1 MPEEIKNQAKHIMN
15 GVFEKGA
22 SAAALA
28 GISFITAPQ
37 RVFGANDRVRVGVCG
52 LRGQGFAHIEEYA
65 RMPNVETVAVC
76 DVDENILKGRLAD
89 MDLMSLPTP
98 KAYTD
103 VRKLLEDS
111 SIDVISIGA
120 PNHWHCLMGIW
131 ALQAGKDVYI
141 EKPCSHSLWE
151 GRQLVR
157 ARQKYNRIVQHGTN
171 NRSAGA
177 VIEAVQK
184 MREGLIGDV
193 YLARGLCFNE
203 RNTIGRTAVEPV
215 PAGVNYDLWT
225 GPSPLHPFSRNR
237 FHYNWHWFWDTG
249 NGDIGNQ
256 GAHQIDVARWG
267 LGVKF
272 PNKASAIGGHFM
284 FDDDQETP
292 NTLNA
297 VFEFNQPDSKPKI
310 LEFEVRHWISNQEAG
325 IGSLGF
331 GIEIPAFL
339 GPPRRNPSGSRRG
352 RVQGSVGDIF
362 YGSKG
367 YLAISNEEFPSYRTW
382 LGEEQERGP
391 SSSRPGNNWQ
401 NFINCVRSRKK
412 EEQNAPIEEGHIS
425 CALIHLANASY
436 RLGRTLNFDPETE
449 QVIGDE
455 EANKLLRG
463 TYRAPYV
470 VPEEV

>member
-1 MPEEIKNQAKHIMN
+1 MAGERKIEAERTTKVVLA
-15 GVFEKGA
+15 KGA
-22 SAAALA
+22 SAAALT
-28 GISFITAPQ
+28 GISFITEPQ
-37 RVFGANDRVRVGVCG
+37 RVFGANDRVRIGVCG
-52 LRGQGFAHIEEYA
+52 LRGQGFAHVAEYA

-76 DVDENILKGRLAD
+76 DVDENIMKGRLAD
-89 MDLMSLPTP
+89 MDLMSLPIP
-98 KAYTD
+98 KTYSD

-111 SIDVISIGA
+111 SIDAISIA
-120 PNHWHCLMGIW
+120 TPNHWHALMGIW

-141 EKPCSHSLWE
+141 EKPCCHNLWE

-157 ARQKYNRIVQHGTN
+157 ATKKYNRIVQHGTN

-177 VIEAVQK
+177 VIEGIGK
-184 MREGLIGDV
+184 MREGLVGDV
-193 YLARGLCFNE
+193 YFARGLCFNG
-203 RNTIGRTAVEPV
+203 RDTIGRASVEPV
-215 PAGVNYDLWT
+215 PPGVNYDLWT
-225 GPSPLHPFSRNR
+225 GPSPLHPFTRNR

-256 GAHQIDVARWG
+256 GIHQMDVARWG

-272 PNKASAIGGHFM
+272 PNKVSALGGHFM

-297 VFEFNQPDSKPKI
+297 AFEFNQPEGKPKL
-310 LEFEVRHWISNQEAG
+310 LEFEVRHWITNQEAG

-331 GIEIPAFL
+331 GVAIPGFL
-339 GPPRRNPSGSRRG
+339 GPPRGNSSRPHREA
-352 RVQGSVGDIF
+352 VPGSVGDIF

-367 YLAISNEEFPSYRTW
+367 YMVMSNEEFPSYRTW

-391 SSSRPGNNWQ
+391 SGSREGNNWQ
-401 NFINCVRSRKK
+401 NFINCVRSRKL
-412 EEQNAPIEEGHIS
+412 EELNAPIEEGYMS
-425 CALIHLANASY
+425 CALVHLANASY
-436 RLGRTLNFDPETE
+436 RLGRTLNFDPESE